1 MEGFTTFNSIGTFQM
16 KEKVSNDFYIFECG
30 YEDVQPRDP
39 YQYEPI
45 DYYLIH
51 YITKGEG
58 LFFIEDEVHHLKE
71 KEGFII
77 PPNTKNNYYPLAGN
91 PWSYRW
97 IGFNGNLCRQFFQ
110 QCGLLH
116 DTSNTTANYI
126 YTFNDKDK
134 MDKLFGNVYHYS
146 DTDQHF
152 AALGDA
158 YQILNLL
165 KKQHQEEIR
174 HRLTDAEKYVQ
185 HAVKLI
191 HNNYQTMDFSV
202 EVLANKIQIERSY
215 LFRLFKKHL
224 NISPKAYL
232 VQTRLNKS
240 TELLRKS
247 SNSIEEIA
255 YLVGF
260 QSASHFSRQFSKN
273 KGVSPSAYRS
283 RFFAEKK

>member
-1 MEGFTTFNSIGTFQM
+1 MFKSIGTFQM
-16 KEKVSNDFYIFECG
+16 KEKWNDEFYIFECG
-30 YEDVQPRDP
+30 YEDVQPREP

-77 PPNTKNNYYPLAGN
+77 PPHTKNNYYPLAGN

-97 IGFNGNLCRQFFQ
+97 IGFNGTLSQQFFQ
-110 QCGLLH
+110 QCGFL
-116 DTSNTTANYI
+116 TAPSAGTANYI
-126 YTFNDKDK
+126 YTFHDKDK
-134 MDKLFGNVYHYS
+134 MDELFANVYYYS
-146 DTDQHF
+146 DSGQHF
-152 AALGDA
+152 AALGEA
-158 YQILNLL
+158 FHILNLL
-165 KKQHQEEIR
+165 SKQHQEELR

-191 HNNYQTMDFSV
+191 HANYQNPAFSV
-202 EVLANKIQIERSY
+202 EFLAEKVQIERSY

-224 NISPKAYL
+224 NISPKTYL

-247 SNSIEEIA
+247 SNAIEEIA

-260 QSASHFSRQFSKN
+260 ISASHFSRQFSKN
-273 KGVSPSAYRS
+273 KGMSPSAYRS
-283 RFFAEKK
+283 RFFADRK